1 MENYYK
7 ILEVDKDA
15 SQEIIEKAY
24 KTLVKRYHPDLQTG
38 IDKINSE
45 EKIKKINEAYDILSD
60 KEKRQNYDNKLNN
73 NYVSFEKY
81 NLSNDE
87 KSKLE
92 KLIIRHLAVGMIALV
107 ATSFSS
113 AFWLVLLLIYSI
125 YNVPKYLRFTKSAS
139 RLERTNLLNQIDEVK
154 INIENLKKNQEQLL
168 CLLQKLDYTLAD
180 IDTEKKVMQDIIE
193 YILSRETKESIDEQS
208 PRKTELKLTRA
219 NLSL

>member
-1 MENYYK
+1 MKGCIMKNIAALVAQKEQK
-7 ILEVDKDA
+7 IAQLESKRVQKE
-15 SQEIIEKAY
+15 QEKSDYEIKLE
-24 KTLVKRYHPDLQTG
+24 DL
-38 IDKINSE
+38 KSLIN
-45 EKIKKINEAYDILSD
+45 
-60 KEKRQNYDNKLNN
+60 NKSLELDELLN
-73 NYVSFEKY
+73 KY

-125 YNVPKYLRFTKSAS
+125 YNVPKYLRFTKSAN

-193 YILSRETKESIDEQS
+193 YILSRETKESIDEQP

>member
-1 MENYYK
+1 MKNIVALVAQKEQK
-7 ILEVDKDA
+7 IAQLESKRVQKE
-15 SQEIIEKAY
+15 QEKSDYEIKLE
-24 KTLVKRYHPDLQTG
+24 DL
-38 IDKINSE
+38 KSLINNKSSE
-45 EKIKKINEAYDILSD
+45 LDEL
-60 KEKRQNYDNKLNN
+60 LN
-73 NYVSFEKY
+73 KY

-193 YILSRETKESIDEQS
+193 YILSRETKESIDEQP

>member
-1 MENYYK
+1 MKNIVALVAQKEQK
-7 ILEVDKDA
+7 IAQLESKRVQKE
-15 SQEIIEKAY
+15 QEKSDYEIKLE
-24 KTLVKRYHPDLQTG
+24 DL
-38 IDKINSE
+38 KSLINNKSSE
-45 EKIKKINEAYDILSD
+45 LDEL
-60 KEKRQNYDNKLNN
+60 LN
-73 NYVSFEKY
+73 KY

-125 YNVPKYLRFTKSAS
+125 YNVPKYLRFTKSAN

-193 YILSRETKESIDEQS
+193 YILSRETKESIDEQP